1 MPDAALTPAALT
13 DQAALL
19 PPPPTVAEPRGAPWR
34 VAIAEARGAHRVTRV
49 VPRSTRRAVRAPAA
63 DGQTRAAHTN
73 ASASS
78 PARPLVPITRCTGGS
93 LLESELAARA
103 PGLRAPAIRP
113 SRGALTSVPVAP
125 FKPSRIDPLNREP
138 TATPGS
144 TAPFKPFRTDPL
156 NREPTAETGSTTP
169 FKPFRTDL
177 LNREPAAKPG
187 STVPFKPFSIDP
199 LNREPA
205 AKPATD
211 PFEPSGIDPLN
222 RGPGA
227 FQDPEP
233 PTRTPLP

>member
-1 MPDAALTPAALT
+1 MPHAALTPAAPT
-13 DQAALL
+13 DQAALR

-34 VAIAEARGAHRVTRV
+34 VAIAEARSAHRVTRV
-49 VPRSTRRAVRAPAA
+49 VPRSTRRTVRAPAA

-138 TATPGS
+138 GAIPDPDQYIAS
-144 TAPFKPFRTDPL
+144 TNPLISADPRDAPHCTRGASAAGKKSLPHL
-156 NREPTAETGSTTP
+156 NANER
-169 FKPFRTDL
+169 
-177 LNREPAAKPG
+177 
-187 STVPFKPFSIDP
+187 
-199 LNREPA
+199 
-205 AKPATD
+205 
-211 PFEPSGIDPLN
+211 
-222 RGPGA
+222 
-227 FQDPEP
+227 
-233 PTRTPLP
+233 